1 MGVTWGAS
9 SRLALKRQKSRQDS
23 REKGRPRV
31 SSLGQIIRAIQRD
44 AAALP
49 TGELRDEIEVSLGVL
64 DATISQF
71 HRARPGIR
79 GVDERITATGNV
91 MIATLTVALYVREL
105 TTRPADVTPIVTA
118 SLN

>member
-9 SRLALKRQKSRQDS
+9 SRLMLKRQKTRQDS

-31 SSLGQIIRAIQRD
+31 SSLGQIIRAIQHD

-49 TGELRDEIEVSLGVL
+49 TSELRDEIEISLDVL
-64 DATISQF
+64 D
-71 HRARPGIR
+71 
-79 GVDERITATGNV
+79 ATGNV

-105 TTRPADVTPIVTA
+105 TTRPADVTAAVTS

>member
-9 SRLALKRQKSRQDS
+9 SRLTLKRQQGR
-23 REKGRPRV
+23 REKGRPHV
-31 SSLGQIIRAIQRD
+31 SSLGQIIRVIQHD

-49 TGELRDEIEVSLGVL
+49 TGELRDEIEISLDVL

-71 HRARPGIR
+71 HRVRPGI
-79 GVDERITATGNV
+79 GHVDERISATGDV

-105 TTRPADVTPIVTA
+105 TTRPADVTAVVT

>member
-1 MGVTWGAS
+1 M
-9 SRLALKRQKSRQDS
+9 
-23 REKGRPRV
+23 
-31 SSLGQIIRAIQRD
+31 SSLGQIITVIQRD

-71 HRARPGIR
+71 HRVRPGIR
-79 GVDERITATGNV
+79 GVDERITATGDV
-91 MIATLTVALYVREL
+91 MIAALTVALYVREL
-105 TTRPADVTPIVTA
+105 ATRPADVTPVVTS

>member
-1 MGVTWGAS
+1 M
-9 SRLALKRQKSRQDS
+9 
-23 REKGRPRV
+23 
-31 SSLGQIIRAIQRD
+31 SSLGQIIRAIQHD

-49 TGELRDEIEVSLGVL
+49 TGELRDEIEVSLDVL

-71 HRARPGIR
+71 YRVRPGIR
-79 GVDERITATGNV
+79 GVDERISATGDV

-105 TTRPADVTPIVTA
+105 TTRRADVTTAVTS

>member
-9 SRLALKRQKSRQDS
+9 SRLALKRQRNR
-23 REKGRPRV
+23 REKRRSRV
-31 SSLGQIIRAIQRD
+31 SSLGQIIRVIQRD

-71 HRARPGIR
+71 YRARPGIR
-79 GVDERITATGNV
+79 GVDERIRATGDV
-91 MIATLTVALYVREL
+91 MIATLTVALYVQEL
-105 TTRPADVTPIVTA
+105 AARPADVTAAVTS

>member
-9 SRLALKRQKSRQDS
+9 SRLTLKRQRNR

-31 SSLGQIIRAIQRD
+31 SSLGQIIRVIQRD

-49 TGELRDEIEVSLGVL
+49 TTELRDEIEISIGVL

-71 HRARPGIR
+71 YRARPGIR
-79 GVDERITATGNV
+79 GVDERISATGNV

-105 TTRPADVTPIVTA
+105 TTRPADVTTVT

>member
-9 SRLALKRQKSRQDS
+9 SRLTLKRQKTRQES

-31 SSLGQIIRAIQRD
+31 SSLGQIIRAIQHD

-49 TGELRDEIEVSLGVL
+49 TSELRDEIEVSLEVL
-64 DATISQF
+64 DAAISQL
-71 HRARPGIR
+71 HRVRPGIR
-79 GVDERITATGNV
+79 GVDERITATGDV

-105 TTRPADVTPIVTA
+105 TTRPADVTTVSS

>member
-1 MGVTWGAS
+1 MMLLPCRPANSGTRSRSAS
-9 SRLALKRQKSRQDS
+9 S
-23 REKGRPRV
+23 
-31 SSLGQIIRAIQRD
+31 
-44 AAALP
+44 
-49 TGELRDEIEVSLGVL
+49 VL

-91 MIATLTVALYVREL
+91 MVATLTVALYVREL
-105 TTRPADVTPIVTA
+105 TTRPADVTAAVTS

>member
-1 MGVTWGAS
+1 
-9 SRLALKRQKSRQDS
+9 
-23 REKGRPRV
+23 V
-31 SSLGQIIRAIQRD
+31 SSLGQIIRAIQHD

-64 DATISQF
+64 DATISQL

-79 GVDERITATGNV
+79 GVDERITATGDV
-91 MIATLTVALYVREL
+91 MIAALTVALYVREL
-105 TTRPADVTPIVTA
+105 TTRPADVTPVVTS

>member
-9 SRLALKRQKSRQDS
+9 SRLTLKRQHTRQES

-31 SSLGQIIRAIQRD
+31 SSLGQIIRAIQHD

-49 TGELRDEIEVSLGVL
+49 TGELRDEIEISLEVL
-64 DATISQF
+64 DATLSQL
-71 HRARPGIR
+71 HRVRPGIR
-79 GVDERITATGNV
+79 GVDERITATGDV

-105 TTRPADVTPIVTA
+105 ATRPADVTAVVT

>member
-1 MGVTWGAS
+1 M
-9 SRLALKRQKSRQDS
+9 
-23 REKGRPRV
+23 
-31 SSLGQIIRAIQRD
+31 SSLGQIIRAIQHD

-71 HRARPGIR
+71 HRARPGIW
-79 GVDERITATGNV
+79 GVDERITATGDV
-91 MIATLTVALYVREL
+91 MIATLTVALYVKEL

-118 SLN
+118 SFN

>member
-9 SRLALKRQKSRQDS
+9 SRLTLKRQKTRQQS

-31 SSLGQIIRAIQRD
+31 SSLGQIIRVIERD

-71 HRARPGIR
+71 YRARPGIR
-79 GVDERITATGNV
+79 GVDERISATGNV

-105 TTRPADVTPIVTA
+105 ATRSADVTAVVT

>member
-1 MGVTWGAS
+1 MGVTWDAS
-9 SRLALKRQKSRQDS
+9 SRLALKRQNRNR
-23 REKGRPRV
+23 RERRRPRV
-31 SSLGQIIRAIQRD
+31 SSLGQIIRAIQQD

-49 TGELRDEIEVSLGVL
+49 TGELRDEIEISLGVL

-91 MIATLTVALYVREL
+91 MVATLTVALYVKEL

-118 SLN
+118 SFN

>member
-1 MGVTWGAS
+1 
-9 SRLALKRQKSRQDS
+9 
-23 REKGRPRV
+23 V
-31 SSLGQIIRAIQRD
+31 SSLGQIIRAIQHD

-49 TGELRDEIEVSLGVL
+49 TGELRDEIEVSLEVL

-71 HRARPGIR
+71 HSIRPGIR
-79 GVDERITATGNV
+79 HVDERISATGDV

-105 TTRPADVTPIVTA
+105 TTRPADVTTVSS

>member
-9 SRLALKRQKSRQDS
+9 SRLTLKRQQTR
-23 REKGRPRV
+23 REKGRPHV
-31 SSLGQIIRAIQRD
+31 SSLGQIIRVIQHD

-49 TGELRDEIEVSLGVL
+49 TDELRDEIKISLEVL

-71 HRARPGIR
+71 HSIRPGVRHI
-79 GVDERITATGNV
+79 DERISATGNV

-105 TTRPADVTPIVTA
+105 ATRPADVTAIVT

>member
-1 MGVTWGAS
+1 MSVSWGAS
-9 SRLALKRQKSRQDS
+9 SRLTLKRQQGR

-31 SSLGQIIRAIQRD
+31 SSLGQIIRVIQHD

-49 TGELRDEIEVSLGVL
+49 TGELRDEIEISLDVL

-71 HRARPGIR
+71 YSIRPGVR
-79 GVDERITATGNV
+79 HVDERISATGDV

-105 TTRPADVTPIVTA
+105 AARPADVTIVTS

>member
-9 SRLALKRQKSRQDS
+9 SRLTLKRQNRNR

-31 SSLGQIIRAIQRD
+31 SSLGQIIRAIQHD

-49 TGELRDEIEVSLGVL
+49 TSELRDEIEISLGVL

-71 HRARPGIR
+71 YRARPGIW

-91 MIATLTVALYVREL
+91 MVATLTVALYVREL
-105 TTRPADVTPIVTA
+105 TTRPADVTAAVTS